1 MLMFGFYAVLSGRGQ
16 RGWLFHRLELW
27 FGEYASRAVLVGLGW
42 TSLFV
47 GMVWLLTLGLAA
59 SM

>member
-1 MLMFGFYAVLSGRGQ
+1 M
-16 RGWLFHRLELW
+16 FHRLELW